1 MRFRSI
7 FLAFAI
13 AFASASAVR
22 AQAPA
27 VGPLIL
33 LLPGTARATA
43 MGNAMVAVRDESS
56 VFSNPAQINTTPGF
70 GGTFAR
76 YGHGAT
82 SVMIAGATVVN
93 WLTLGWGVEA
103 VDFKARTDAAY
114 PFVPGDL
121 VQRGSRDAQS
131 LLATVGGS
139 FLVKKFRVGLGAKY
153 AEDRVDGVAA
163 LAEPSILKGLLLGD
177 VGISHSLLS
186 GTAALAVQNFGDDS
200 RLALPIQ
207 TTLGWARQ
215 MQAQQLDLAFAAQ
228 VSERNRWIGGGGG
241 VEVGYG
247 WIEGWSA
254 SLRAGLHRPETSAQ
268 RPVSLGAGLSADH
281 LGVDYALELFEG
293 NRYAHHFSLRWR

>member
-1 MRFRSI
+1 MHFRSTC
-7 FLAFAI
+7 LALALAI
-13 AFASASAVR
+13 AGTAR

-27 VGPLIL
+27 AGPLVL

-43 MGNAMVAVRDESS
+43 MGNAWVAGRDESS
-56 VFSNPAQINTTPGF
+56 VFSNPAQINPTPGF

-76 YGHGAT
+76 YGSGGT
-82 SVMIAGATVVN
+82 SAMIASATVLN

-103 VDFKARTDAAY
+103 VDFKARTDASY
-114 PFVPGDL
+114 PFTPGD
-121 VQRGSRDAQS
+121 VARGGSRDAQS
-131 LLATVGGS
+131 LLASAGGS

-153 AEDRVDGVAA
+153 AEDRVDGVPSLGA
-163 LAEPSILKGLLLGD
+163 PSILKGVLLGD
-177 VGISHSLLS
+177 VGVAHPLLS

-200 RLALPIQ
+200 RIPLPIQ

-228 VSERNRWIGGGGG
+228 VSERNRWIGAGGG
-241 VEVGYG
+241 VELGYG
-247 WIEGWSA
+247 WIEGWSTA
-254 SLRAGLHRPETSAQ
+254 LRAGLRRPETSAQ

-293 NRYAHHFSLRWR
+293 SRYAHHFSLRWR